1 MKKINYILTGTLLL
15 FSGVS
20 FSQQDASF
28 TQYRYHMNSI
38 NPAYA
43 AIGEETAIASS
54 LRDQWTGVPD
64 APLTQCVSFGT
75 PIALNTGIGLS
86 IVNDRT
92 FMEKQTFVGIDFSYK
107 MKLNPALD
115 LYFGLK
121 AGGNFYSVN
130 TSGLD
135 TYNIQADPAL
145 ISYTSFNPNVGLGFV
160 LKNEKYYVSLSV
172 PRILSTQ
179 KVRNQSG
186 YAVMASDRAHW
197 YFSGGYDFELDSG
210 LTPLVLKPSL
220 MLRYVSN
227 APVSADFNSML
238 EIAKI
243 FEIGAMYRTDQAFG
257 VLTDFTINKRLLLG
271 YSYEWITKPSLGSAR
286 GTYEL
291 FLKYTF

>member
-64 APLTQCVSFGT
+64 APLAQCVSFET

-86 IVNDRT
+86 ILSDKT

-135 TYNIQADPAL
+135 TYNIQSDPAL
-145 ISYTSFNPNVGLGFV
+145 VSYSNFNPNIGLGFV

-172 PRILSTQ
+172 PRMLSAER
-179 KVRNQSG
+179 VRNESG

-197 YFSGGYDFELDSG
+197 YLSGGYDFELKSSIA
-210 LTPLVLKPSL
+210 LLALKPSI
-220 MLRYVSN
+220 MVRYVSN
-227 APVSADFNSML
+227 APVSADFNAML
-238 EIAKI
+238 GINEV

-257 VLTDFTINKRLLLG
+257 ILTDFTVNKRLLLG
-271 YSYEWITKPSLGSAR
+271 YSYEWITRPSLGSAR

-291 FLKYTF
+291 LLRYKF